1 LASAVNELRQEYRHE
16 INSLREKIDVL
27 ENKCHVENEKNDE
40 ERTPSNRIVYIQMS
54 ASGIATI
61 Q

>member
-27 ENKCHVENEKNDE
+27 ENKCHVENKRLSHHPDIILNDKE
-40 ERTPSNRIVYIQMS
+40 ITPSFDFGN
-54 ASGIATI
+54 
-61 Q
+61 